1 MSSTILVAEG
11 VERRFLDGDR
21 RLDVLRGVDLRVV
34 SGETVVVV
42 GASGTGK
49 STLLHILGALDRPT
63 GGRVMIRDRWLD
75 DLSVRELALVRNRE
89 VGFVFQ
95 MHHLLGEFS
104 ALENV
109 MLPLLARGQTPAKA
123 RLRSGELLE
132 RVGLADRLDHSPAKL
147 SGGEQQRVAIA
158 RALVGGPALVLMDE
172 PTGNLDPG
180 TAGRV
185 LDLVFD
191 LAGADGTS
199 FLIATHDERLTAR
212 ADRALFLA
220 TGVLA
225 PMEV

>member
-1 MSSTILVAEG
+1 MSSPILVAEG
-11 VERRFLDGDR
+11 VERYFLDGDR
-21 RLDVLRGVDLRVV
+21 RLDVLRGVDIRVV
-34 SGETVVVV
+34 SGETLVII

-123 RLRSGELLE
+123 RRRAEDILE
-132 RVGLADRLDHSPAKL
+132 GVGLADRLDHSPAKL

-180 TAGRV
+180 TAGYV
-185 LDLVFD
+185 LDLVFE

-199 FLIATHDERLTAR
+199 FVIVTHDERLAAR
-212 ADRALFLA
+212 ADRALFLSGGA
-220 TGVLA
+220 LE

>member
-1 MSSTILVAEG
+1 MSSPILVAEG
-11 VERRFLDGDR
+11 VERYFLDGGR
-21 RLDVLRGVDLRVV
+21 RLDVLRGANLRVTP
-34 SGETVVVV
+34 GETVVVV

-63 GGRVMIRDRWLD
+63 GGRVRIRDRWLD

-109 MLPLLARGQTPAKA
+109 MLPLLAGGQVPAKA
-123 RLRSGELLE
+123 RRRAKDILGRA
-132 RVGLADRLDHSPAKL
+132 GLADRLDHSPAKL

-158 RALVGGPALVLMDE
+158 RALVGDPALVLMDE

-180 TAGRV
+180 TAERV
-185 LDLVFD
+185 FDLVFD
-191 LAGADGTS
+191 LAGVDGTS
-199 FLIATHDERLTAR
+199 FVIVTHDERLAAR
-212 ADRALFLA
+212 ADRALLLSEGA
-220 TGVLA
+220 LE